1 MPSAGPNSPG
11 TLANASINTNNWTNP
26 SNAGA
31 SDNAYATLAADGN
44 PGRLDGY
51 NLGFAIPAGSSIDGI
66 VVEVEI
72 KISTGSDWLDANLA
86 ADLPGGSGFAWMKS
100 ASYDTTEGYKTFGS
114 SSDTWGRAWTAAEIN
129 SSNFGAFVKPEAA
142 SGTVSVDHIR
152 VTVYYTDLTT
162 VSDTEN
168 LGANVTEAEAL
179 VFALDDAENAAAN
192 VTEAETVVAH
202 QVVTPATATLA
213 TTGFS
218 PAITTTALATPGTL
232 ALTLAAYAP
241 AIVTPVTVTP
251 GVLALSLTGYAP
263 ALTVAQR
270 LYRNA
275 RMAAGAV
282 AGGPRMQGGAA
293 RGPART
299 PGGVVRPT

>member
-1 MPSAGPNSPG
+1 MWTNAGNAYSSNNSYARTSNGSGSGSEAIFKGFGFSIPG
-11 TLANASINTNNWTNP
+11 TATINGIIVEIEGKLVSGSSSLSVAMWKDGEGEDATALANAKT
-26 SNAGA
+26 
-31 SDNAYATLAADGN
+31 
-44 PGRLDGY
+44 
-51 NLGFAIPAGSSIDGI
+51 FAF
-66 VVEVEI
+66 
-72 KISTGSDWLDANLA
+72 T
-86 ADLPGGSGFAWMKS
+86 
-100 ASYDTTEGYKTFGS
+100 TTEQYVSGGGAGDLWGKTWTPANINHADFGVFIWAP
-114 SSDTWGRAWTAAEIN
+114 TN
-129 SSNFGAFVKPEAA
+129 SAPTTYDFDIDHVRI
-142 SGTVSVDHIR
+142 TVD
-152 VTVYYTDLTT
+152 YTDLTT

-202 QVVTPATATLA
+202 HVATPATATLA